1 LAKIGEE
8 IIFYS
13 YNIKSNKRKKM
24 TLIKKLESIFHMMED
39 ITDDEIDSLDS
50 KFYNEFIGFMD
61 KLKLKIEETDN

>member
-24 TLIKKLESIFHMMED
+24 TLIKKLESIFNMMED

-50 KFYNEFIGFMD
+50 KFYNEFIDFRD

>member
-1 LAKIGEE
+1 
-8 IIFYS
+8 
-13 YNIKSNKRKKM
+13 M